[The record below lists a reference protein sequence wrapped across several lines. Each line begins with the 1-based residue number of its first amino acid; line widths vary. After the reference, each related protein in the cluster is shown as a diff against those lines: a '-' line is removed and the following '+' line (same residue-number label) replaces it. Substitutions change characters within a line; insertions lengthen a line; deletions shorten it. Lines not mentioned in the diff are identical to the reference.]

1 MPRAS
6 YSDKYTV
13 TVQQG
18 EKHVA
23 FDFTSRVID
32 FFTTTPVPPDGAPLA
47 DERPDTPAQIQAQ
60 TVNQQAAAL
69 VSLLRVGWL
78 RSTFK
83 D

>member
-23 FDFTSRVID
+23 FDFTSRVSIFYIYNLNHFLD
-32 FFTTTPVPPDGAPLA
+32 FKLQFLSFGIVEVFLTIFCIV
-47 DERPDTPAQIQAQ
+47 
-60 TVNQQAAAL
+60 
-69 VSLLRVGWL
+69 
-78 RSTFK
+78 
-83 D
+83 

>member
-23 FDFTSRVID
+23 FDFTSRVSI
-32 FFTTTPVPPDGAPLA
+32 FSFQHLQPTLFLEFTLHL
-47 DERPDTPAQIQAQ
+47 I
-60 TVNQQAAAL
+60 
-69 VSLLRVGWL
+69 LLE
-78 RSTFK
+78 FK
-83 D
+83 HILNR